1 MKELVTLKTAEQ
13 VATMRRAGAIVAE
26 MLART
31 SAAVR
36 PGITTGELDRIA
48 ALVLKEHRATSSFLG
63 YYGYPATICTSVND
77 EIVHGIPGRR
87 KLKEGDIVGIDAG
100 AIVDGWHADAAVTVP
115 VGRIGDEAARL
126 IRTAEE
132 ALRRGI
138 VAAKAGGRL
147 GDIGAAVQ
155 SFAERNGLSVVRNY
169 VGHGIGRAMH
179 EPPQVPNY
187 GTAGVGRP
195 IGAGLCIA
203 IEPMLNAGG
212 AGTRLLDDG
221 WTVVTADGS
230 ISAHFEHTVAIT
242 AEGPVVL
249 TVPWEAAGRPRSVPA
264 ARGRSRPYPLPADRG
279 PQNEVR
285 HGAATEGLARGSV
298 GTR

>member
-1 MKELVTLKTAEQ
+1 MKELVTLKTAGQ

-31 SAAVR
+31 KAAVR
-36 PGITTGELDRIA
+36 PGITTVELDRIA
-48 ALVLKEHRATSSFLG
+48 AQVLKEHGATSSFLG
-63 YYGYPATICTSVND
+63 YYGYPATICTSVNE
-77 EIVHGIPGRR
+77 EIVHGIPGKR
-87 KLKEGDIVGIDAG
+87 KLREGDIVGIDAG

-115 VGRIGDEAARL
+115 VGRVSAEAMAL
-126 IRTAEE
+126 IRTTEE

-138 VAAKAGGRL
+138 AAARAGGRL
-147 GDIGAAVQ
+147 GDVGAAVQ
-155 SFAERNGLSVVRNY
+155 SFAERSGFSVVRNY

-195 IGAGLCIA
+195 VGTGLCIA

-212 AGTRLLDDG
+212 RETRLLDDG

-230 ISAHFEHTVAIT
+230 LSAHFEHTVAVT
-242 AEGPVVL
+242 EAGPRIL
-249 TVPWEAAGRPRSVPA
+249 TPA
-264 ARGRSRPYPLPADRG
+264 
-279 PQNEVR
+279 
-285 HGAATEGLARGSV
+285 GAALLQ
-298 GTR
+298 